1 MVIAIIP
8 CVAARD
14 ILRQL
19 NSRCSPLSEASTA
32 QIQRPTR
39 ANWKPCPSPCSIF
52 RPGRPQRLAG
62 RPQLKTLIHEDDAAV
77 MKQPMVV
84 SWCST
89 WQ

>member
-32 QIQRPTR
+32 QIQRPYQGELEALSVALLDFQARSTS
-39 ANWKPCPSPCSIF
+39 A
-52 RPGRPQRLAG
+52 PGWPPTA
-62 RPQLKTLIHEDDAAV
+62 EDPD
-77 MKQPMVV
+77 PRR
-84 SWCST
+84 
-89 WQ
+89 